1 MTGPAA
7 GGRTAGVV
15 LRGFGAAPPARPAAR
30 PGDSWC
36 SPAEPVRISARS

>member
-1 MTGPAA
+1 MTGPAD

-15 LRGFGAAPPARPAAR
+15 LRSFGAAPAARPAAR

-36 SPAEPVRISARS
+36 SPAGPVRVSARS